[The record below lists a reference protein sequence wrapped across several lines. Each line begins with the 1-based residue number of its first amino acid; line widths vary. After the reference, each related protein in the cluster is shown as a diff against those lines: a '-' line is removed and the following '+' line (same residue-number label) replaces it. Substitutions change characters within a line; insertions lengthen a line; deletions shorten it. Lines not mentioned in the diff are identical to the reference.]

1 MVFTEHT
8 GLQNLYT
15 MLRYCLNEAE
25 CRRTLI
31 ARSFGEKWRPQDCNA
46 HCDICKRFTDS
57 SRPCSTS
64 EQFVTS
70 EDVSECCRA
79 LIEVVE
85 QAQAKEKRLTAL
97 KVVDALQGGRHR
109 RSSSHAQ
116 VQSSSGEKCER
127 ILVHALLEG
136 VLKEEFHF
144 TPYSTISYMGLGRK
158 AKAVKNGFLKVVMKS
173 VKVESCEK
181 LTKPAGILTART
193 AEAKGPSLMG
203 ELGKG
208 EEQSTSCASANL
220 EAKTLYQSKDVGVGA
235 PGSRHSSD
243 ESDKGMRLQRT
254 GMGLTKTK
262 KRKLPPT
269 FVNSDSEHVSKK
281 KMPKS
286 VQRCQL
292 PKKALATGPLSEPVR
307 IRRSLTPHQRKDD
320 SVVIELDSD

>member
-8 GLQNLYT
+8 GLQNLYS

-31 ARSFGEKWRPQDCNA
+31 ARSFGEKWQPQDCNA
-46 HCDICKRFTDS
+46 SCDICERFTES

-79 LIEVVE
+79 LIEIVE

-97 KVVDALQGGRHR
+97 KVVDALQGGRKR
-109 RSSSHAQ
+109 RSSSSHSQ

-173 VKVESCEK
+173 VKVEK

-193 AEAKGPSLMG
+193 AEEKGPSLIG
-203 ELGKG
+203 KLGKG
-208 EEQSTSCASANL
+208 DEQSTSCASASL
-220 EAKTLYQSKDVGVGA
+220 EVKTLYQSKDVSVGA
-235 PGSRHSSD
+235 PGSCHSSN
-243 ESDKGMRLQRT
+243 ELDKDMRLQRT

-269 FVNSDSEHVSKK
+269 FVDSDSEHVSKK

-292 PKKALATGPLSEPVR
+292 PKKALATGPLSEPVC
-307 IRRSLTPHQRKDD
+307 IRRSLTPPQRKDD